1 MFFGKYECTDDT
13 DYHWLYPQGL
23 KTGMYYLRSQAAA
36 DAIQFTVDSS
46 KIKVIV
52 SILIKWR

>member
-1 MFFGKYECTDDT
+1 
-13 DYHWLYPQGL
+13 
-23 KTGMYYLRSQAAA
+23 LRSQAAA

>member
-13 DYHWLYPQGL
+13 DYHWLYLQGL

-46 KIKVIV
+46 KIKVMV
-52 SILIKWR
+52 SILIN